1 MPTYLLTGPDGKRY
15 RVKAPDQ
22 ESALNAFRK
31 KMGGAPATAP
41 AEADLSFGMNN
52 EISNLLPK
60 AKVNKAARE
69 FEALPNWAK
78 PIVAANDLV
87 GLAANGL
94 TFGFGD
100 KGLAKFDEL
109 VGRGSYEDRLAF
121 RRGET
126 QRSRERSGIPGM
138 VAEIGGSVLPVA
150 KVAQAGL
157 TATRLPGRLGRLG
170 GMTIDGSVVGGLTAA
185 GNDTDILTGAGVGAV
200 LGGGGQAVAK
210 VGGAIAKPFTSRIF
224 PQKATQEVLTKAM
237 DEAKTNPQAIAQDL
251 ARARADGQDVYAVMD
266 AMGYPGQRLAR
277 NVTRTPNEGRTP
289 MVEFL
294 NKRQAGQGRRVST
307 ALSEGFGDPA
317 TALKRTEA
325 LKQSR
330 KAGGDVN
337 YTAARNSASNVNTNN
352 VIARIDSIVG
362 KPVFGGRVLNTPG
375 MADDTIQGMMTR
387 VRSML
392 VGRDGRAQKIDF
404 NALLT
409 VRQDI
414 GDMASAAFRA
424 GKNNQYSK
432 LKSVLDELDA
442 SLAAASKDYKKALT
456 QYADD
461 SKVIDAVD
469 QGRAA
474 AMGGRFEDTIPAF
487 QKRNPSQQAAFRAGY
502 ADQLIAQTQQAAV
515 GANKVRPLIN
525 DAFEQE
531 FPAFAAPG
539 QADRLG
545 QRIAR
550 EQTMFETR
558 DQALGGSRTDMNL
571 GDEADSA
578 LLDPSVLGNMLS
590 GNLTGA
596 AKNAIL
602 QGISALQGQPAS
614 VRKMLSDA
622 LRVTDPA
629 VALQNLQ
636 AAVAKINASQQQ
648 KQAIVRT
655 LMLVGTV
662 GTVQAQP

>member
-1 MPTYLLTGPDGKRY
+1 MPTYLLTAPDGKKY
-15 RVKAPDQ
+15 KVTAPDQ
-22 ESALNAFRK
+22 DSALNAFRER
-31 KMGGAPATAP
+31 MGGVSAPAPPNPSLGT
-41 AEADLSFGMNN
+41 DS
-52 EISNLLPK
+52 EISGMLPQ
-60 AKVNKAARE
+60 AKVSKADRE
-69 FEALPNWAK
+69 FEALPGWAK
-78 PIVAANDLV
+78 PLVAANDLV
-87 GLAANGL
+87 GLVANGL

-109 VGRGSYEDRLAF
+109 VGRGSYEDRLAL

-126 QRSRERSGIPGM
+126 DRSRERAGIPGM
-138 VAEIGGSVLPVA
+138 VAEIGGSVFPVA
-150 KVAQAGL
+150 KLAQAGV
-157 TATRLPGRLGRLG
+157 TATRLPGLWGRLG
-170 GMTIDGSVVGGLTAA
+170 GMGLDGAAAGALTAA
-185 GNDTDILTGAGVGAV
+185 GNDSDIETGAIVGGA
-200 LGGGGQAVAK
+200 LGAGGQAVAR
-210 VGGAIAKPFTSRIF
+210 VGGALAKPFTSRMF

-237 DEAKTNPQAIAQDL
+237 DEAGTNPQAIAQDL
-251 ARARADGQDVYAVMD
+251 ARARADGQDVYSVMD

-289 MVEFL
+289 MVDFL

-307 ALSEGFGDPA
+307 ALAEGFGDPA

-337 YTAARNSASNVNTNN
+337 YTAARNSASSVNTDN
-352 VIARIDSIVG
+352 VIAKIDSIAG

-375 MADDTIQGMMTR
+375 MADDTIQGLMTR

-414 GDMASAAFRA
+414 GDMASAAYRA

-432 LKSVLDELDA
+432 LKAVLDELDA
-442 SLAAASKDYKKALT
+442 SLAGASSDYKKALA

-461 SKVIDAVD
+461 SRVIDAVD
-469 QGRAA
+469 EGRAA
-474 AMGGRFEDTIPAF
+474 AMGGRFDDTIPAF
-487 QKRNPSQQAAFRAGY
+487 QKKKPEQQAAFRAGY
-502 ADQLIAQTQQAAV
+502 ADPLIAQTQQAAV

-545 QRIAR
+545 QRVAR

-558 DQALGGSRTDMNL
+558 EQALGGSRTDMNL
-571 GDEADSA
+571 GDEADMG

-629 VALQNLQ
+629 IALQNLN
-636 AAVAKINASQQQ
+636 AAVAQINASQQQ

-655 LMLVGTV
+655 MMLLGTV

>member
-1 MPTYLLTGPDGKRY
+1 MPQFLITGPDGKKY
-15 RVKAPDQ
+15 KVTGPNAEGALQALKEQIGSAATPVPTPDP
-22 ESALNAFRK
+22 SL
-31 KMGGAPATAP
+31 GADA
-41 AEADLSFGMNN
+41 
-52 EISNLLPK
+52 EISGMLPE
-60 AKVNKAARE
+60 AKVNKSGRE
-69 FEALPNWAK
+69 FEALPSWAK
-78 PIVAANDLV
+78 PLVELNDLV
-87 GLAANGL
+87 GLAANGM

-100 KGLAKFDEL
+100 KAIAKVDEL
-109 VGRGSYEDRLAF
+109 VGRGTYDEQLAK

-126 QRSRERSGIPGM
+126 AASRERAGIRGA
-138 VAEIGGSVLPVA
+138 VAEIGGSVIPAVKA
-150 KVAQAGL
+150 AQVGL
-157 TATRLPGRLGRLG
+157 TATRLPGLWGRLG
-170 GMTIDGSVVGGLTAA
+170 GMAVDGAAVGGLSAA
-185 GNDTDILTGAGVGAV
+185 GNDSDIGLGAGVGAA
-200 LGGGGQAVAK
+200 LGAGGQAVAK
-210 VGGAIAKPFTSRIF
+210 VGGALAKPFTSRFF

-237 DEAKTNPQAIAQDL
+237 DEAGTNPQAIARDL
-251 ARARADGQDVYAVMD
+251 AKARADGQDVYSVMD

-277 NVTRTPNEGRTP
+277 NVTRTPSEGRTP

-294 NKRQAGQGRRVST
+294 NKRQAEQGRRVST

-337 YTAARNSASNVNTNN
+337 YTAARNSASSVNTDN
-352 VIARIDSIVG
+352 VIAKIDSIAG

-375 MADDTIQGMMTR
+375 MADDTIQGLMTR

-414 GDMASAAFRA
+414 GDMASAAYRT

-432 LKSVLDELDA
+432 LKEVLDELDA
-442 SLAAASKDYKKALT
+442 SLAGASKDYKKALT

-461 SKVIDAVD
+461 SRVIDAVD
-469 QGRAA
+469 EGRAA
-474 AMGGRFEDTIPAF
+474 AMGGRFEDNIPAF
-487 QKRNPSQQAAFRAGY
+487 QKKNPSQQAAFRAGY
-502 ADQLIAQTQQAAV
+502 ADPLIAQTQQAAV
-515 GANKVRPLIN
+515 GVNKARPLIT
-525 DAFEQE
+525 DAFGQE

-539 QADRLG
+539 QANRLG
-545 QRIAR
+545 QRVAR

-558 DQALGGSRTDMNL
+558 EQALGGSRTDMNL
-571 GDEADSA
+571 GDEADMG

-629 VALQNLQ
+629 IALQNLN
-636 AAVAKINASQQQ
+636 AAVAQINASQQQ

-655 LMLVGTV
+655 MMLLGTV

>member
-1 MPTYLLTGPDGKRY
+1 
-15 RVKAPDQ
+15 
-22 ESALNAFRK
+22 
-31 KMGGAPATAP
+31 
-41 AEADLSFGMNN
+41 
-52 EISNLLPK
+52 
-60 AKVNKAARE
+60 
-69 FEALPNWAK
+69 
-78 PIVAANDLV
+78 
-87 GLAANGL
+87 
-94 TFGFGD
+94 
-100 KGLAKFDEL
+100 
-109 VGRGSYEDRLAF
+109 
-121 RRGET
+121 
-126 QRSRERSGIPGM
+126 
-138 VAEIGGSVLPVA
+138 
-150 KVAQAGL
+150 
-157 TATRLPGRLGRLG
+157 
-170 GMTIDGSVVGGLTAA
+170 
-185 GNDTDILTGAGVGAV
+185 
-200 LGGGGQAVAK
+200 
-210 VGGAIAKPFTSRIF
+210 
-224 PQKATQEVLTKAM
+224 M
-237 DEAKTNPQAIAQDL
+237 DEAGTNPQAIAQDL
-251 ARARADGQDVYAVMD
+251 AKARAGGQDVYSVMD

-277 NVTRTPNEGRTP
+277 NVVRTPNEGRTP

-337 YTAARNSASNVNTNN
+337 YTAARNSASSVNTDN
-352 VIARIDSIVG
+352 VIAKIDSIAG
-362 KPVFGGRVLNTPG
+362 KPTIGGRVMTVPG
-375 MADDTIQGMMTR
+375 MADDTIQGLMTR

-392 VGRDGRAQKIDF
+392 VGRDSRAQKIDF

-424 GKNNQYSK
+424 GKNNQYSR
-432 LKSVLDELDA
+432 LKEVLDELDA
-442 SLAAASKDYKKALT
+442 SLAGASKDYKKALA

-461 SKVIDAVD
+461 SRVIDAVD
-469 QGRAA
+469 EGKAA

-487 QKRNPSQQAAFRAGY
+487 QKKNPAQQAAFRAGY
-502 ADQLIAQTQQAAV
+502 ADPLIAQTQQSAV
-515 GANKVRPLIN
+515 GVNKVRPLIN

-571 GDEADSA
+571 GDEADIS
-578 LLDPSVLGNMLS
+578 LLDPSVLGNLLS

-602 QGISALQGQPAS
+602 QGISALKGQPPS

-622 LRVTDPA
+622 LRITDPA
-629 VALQNLQ
+629 TAQQALE
-636 AAVAKINASQQQ
+636 AAVAQINASQQQ
-648 KQAIVRT
+648 KQAIVRA
-655 LMLVGTV
+655 LMLLGTV
-662 GTVQAQP
+662 GTVQAQN